1 MKKTIALFLVIAL
14 ALFVISCNAQNNQ
27 ATSAAPQMSAAATAS
42 AAAGQTSAQN
52 TAGDAAKTGL
62 AVINSIAKSQ
72 EAAQED
78 GLAEID
84 STVVAVTIDK
94 DGKIVKCQ
102 IDQAQTKV
110 TFNAQGKIT
119 TPLNTKFQ
127 TKQEL
132 AAGYGMATASKIK
145 KEWFEQANALAAYV
159 IGKTVDEVKGIAV
172 NEEGAPLDAE
182 LAGSVTISISSF
194 IAAIEKAVTNAQDL
208 GAKTTDTLGLGIT
221 TNIEKSK
228 DAAEEDGLV
237 EASSSYIAATFDAN
251 GKITSC
257 IAEGSNSDVKFSA
270 KGKIT
275 SDLNAAPPTKRELG
289 AAYGMSKA
297 SSIKKEWFEQADALG
312 KYVIGKTADEVKG
325 IAVNE
330 EGAATDAELASSVTI
345 SITDYIDNIQKSA
358 ANAK

>member
-1 MKKTIALFLVIAL
+1 MKKIL
-14 ALFVISCNAQNNQ
+14 ALLISIVLVLIAVIGCSSNNNQ
-27 ATSAAPQMSAAATAS
+27 ASGSP
-42 AAAGQTSAQN
+42 QTSGEASISPQASGQGA
-52 TAGDAAKTGL
+52 AGDAAKTGL
-62 AVINSIAKSQ
+62 AVLNSIAKSQ

-78 GLAEID
+78 GVAEID
-84 STVVAVTIDK
+84 STVVAVLVDK

-132 AAGYGMATASKIK
+132 GTSYGMAAASNIK
-145 KEWFEQANALAAYV
+145 KEWFEQANALADYAV
-159 IGKTVDEVKGIAV
+159 GKTVDELKGIAL
-172 NEEGAPLDAE
+172 NEEGAPADAE
-182 LAGSVTISISSF
+182 LASSVTISIGSF
-194 IAAIEKAVTNAQDL
+194 IAAIEKAVGNAQDM
-208 GAKTTDTLGLGIT
+208 GAKTTDTLGLGIS

-228 DAAEEDGLV
+228 DAAEEDGVV
-237 EASSSYIAATFDAN
+237 EASSSYVATTFDAN
-251 GKITSC
+251 SKITSC
-257 IAEGSNSDVKFSA
+257 IVEGSNSDVAITA

-275 SDLNAAPPTKRELG
+275 TDLNTAPPTKRELG

-312 KYVIGKTADEVKG
+312 TYVVGKTADEVKS
-325 IAVNE
+325 IAVNDK
-330 EGAATDAELASSVTI
+330 GAPADAELASSVTV
-345 SITDYIDNIQKSA
+345 SIAGYIDIIQKSA